1 MGFDAADQR
10 TAFGAP
16 ELVAA
21 PATVGDL
28 GAAFDPDS
36 NRAVA
41 VWRGQGDR
49 IEYSI
54 RELARTP

>member
-1 MGFDAADQR
+1 VD
-10 TAFGAP
+10 
-16 ELVAA
+16 
-21 PATVGDL
+21 DL

-36 NRAVA
+36 NRVVA
-41 VWRGQGDR
+41 VWRGQGGR